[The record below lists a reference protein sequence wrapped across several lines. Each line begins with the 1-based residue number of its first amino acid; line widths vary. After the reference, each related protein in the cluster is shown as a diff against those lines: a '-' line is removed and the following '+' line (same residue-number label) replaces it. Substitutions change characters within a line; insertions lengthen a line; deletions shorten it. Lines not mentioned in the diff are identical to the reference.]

1 MLLRGKTLVVTGGNS
16 GIGAAIVRAA
26 AAEGAN
32 VVVDYVVR
40 PEDTDEIVTAIEQL
54 GGHAVGVQA
63 DVTKAGELHKMVRTA
78 VDTYGRLDVL
88 INNAG
93 IETRTGILDTTEE
106 DYDRVMAINLKSAFF
121 GTQFAAKQFIAQGDG
136 GIVINISSVHE
147 DWPMPGNVAYCVS
160 KGGVRMLAR
169 TAGVELGVHGIRV
182 VNVCPGA
189 VATPINQATMDD
201 PEQLEKLRST
211 IPLGRL
217 AQPEDIADV
226 VVFLASGGNDYMT
239 ATSVFIDGGIMQG
252 SVGL

>member
-16 GIGAAIVRAA
+16 GSGAAIVRAA

-40 PEDTDEIVTAIEQL
+40 PEATDEIVAAIEQL

-93 IETRTGILDTTEE
+93 IETRTSILDTTEE

-136 GIVINISSVHE
+136 GIIINISSVHE